1 MLVPVW
7 HHLMDK
13 EKQRI
18 ARHPQLAEQP
28 LSELLSP
35 ELRAALAEKDPKAM
49 WKCVEGNQHP
59 CIFFG
64 GVWKYCNF
72 IAGFFCKGSFF

>member
-59 CIFFG
+59 CILF
-64 GVWKYCNF
+64 K
-72 IAGFFCKGSFF
+72 S